1 MKSSISLNGIWKF
14 APEHDQRPTNNHN
27 VGTER
32 PFYADERLDRRHW
45 ENVQVPGV
53 WQRYSEKYSIYE
65 GVCWFYREFE
75 LGEADDVALARLV
88 FKGVNYRAE
97 VYMNGSYAGE
107 HESGYTEFS
116 FDVSSLLRSG
126 KNVLAVKVD
135 NRPLITKWPNDWG
148 YGVFGGIHRD
158 VFIELYKGD
167 FISDISIIPDYD
179 TQRGCGV
186 LRFAA
191 KGSPDVRFAQIKL
204 CDTVKRVDFKDGEAS
219 ALLEFCE
226 VEPWSPESPA
236 LYDIEIGD
244 GRCVY
249 EKHKIGFRH
258 LSFKNRKILLN
269 EKPITLKG
277 ICYVYDSPR
286 LGLVMERAQ
295 LLEDLTLM
303 KEANANFVRTHYP
316 MSDDFYELC
325 DELGLSVWIEPN
337 VYCSKPHDDAT
348 DTVFKR
354 AEYVDA
360 AVSMTEEMV
369 GAAKRFASVIIYG
382 IGNECNT
389 DHPEAY
395 SFFETL
401 SSAVRKDDGT
411 RLVGYASLYGKVGS
425 IADLV
430 DVMGINSYYGWY
442 GVMSYFD
449 IIDRLESDDSS
460 VKARRV
466 KNIDKLHALIE
477 KTETLTSPD
486 TPILLTEFGA
496 DSIPGYNSCAHEL
509 WSEEYH
515 AAVVYEYVM
524 AQKEHDS
531 VAGGSVFA
539 FSDYSD
545 PSKPMNGRWNGYNLK
560 GMVTYDRQLKAPYF
574 ALKKAYSD

>member
-1 MKSSISLNGIWKF
+1 MKTKIALSGIWQF

-27 VGTER
+27 VGAER

-45 ENVQVPGV
+45 ERVQVPGV

-65 GVCWFYREFE
+65 GVCWFYREFDLKGSE
-75 LGEADDVALARLV
+75 DISKARLV

-97 VYMNGSYAGE
+97 VYMNGQYAGE

-116 FDVSSLLRSG
+116 FDVSHLIRNG
-126 KNVLAVKVD
+126 KNTLAVKVD

-158 VFIELYKGD
+158 VYIELFKD
-167 FISDISIIPDYD
+167 EFISDISLIPDYD
-179 TQRGCGV
+179 VQRRCGI
-186 LRFAA
+186 LRFEA
-191 KGSPDVRFAQIKL
+191 KASQGVELAEIRL
-204 CDTVKRVDFKDGEAS
+204 GNTVKQVCFTDGAAS
-219 ALLEFCE
+219 AILEFCDI
-226 VEPWSPESPA
+226 EPWSPDSPA

-244 GRCVY
+244 GSCVY
-249 EKHKIGFRH
+249 ESRKIGFRH
-258 LSFKNRKILLN
+258 LSYKNRKILLN
-269 EKPITLKG
+269 GESITLKG
-277 ICYVYDSPR
+277 ICYVYESPK
-286 LGLVMERAQ
+286 LGLVMDREQ
-295 LLEDLTLM
+295 LLADLSLI
-303 KEANANFVRTHYP
+303 KAANANFVRTHYP

-325 DELGLSVWIEPN
+325 DELGLTVWIEPN
-337 VYCSKPHDDAT
+337 VYCSKPNGDAT
-348 DTVFKR
+348 DTVFKK

-369 GAAKRFASVIIYG
+369 NAAKKFASVIIYG

-395 SFFETL
+395 PFFERL
-401 SSAVRKDDGT
+401 SSSVRASDDT
-411 RLVGYASLYGKVGS
+411 RLIGYASLYGRVGVIS
-425 IADLV
+425 DLV

-449 IIDRLESDDSS
+449 IEDRLESDGTS
-460 VKARRV
+460 VKIRKV
-466 KNIDKLHALIE
+466 ENVDKLHALIE
-477 KTETLTSPD
+477 QTEAQTSPD

-496 DSIPGYNSCAHEL
+496 DSVPDYNSSACDL

-524 AQKEHDS
+524 AQKEHES

-560 GMVTYDRQLKAPYF
+560 GMVTYDRRPKAAYS
-574 ALKKAYSD
+574 ALKKAYSE